1 MEMNGKQY
9 VVIYAGGHHLME
21 TPIGDEL
28 IACHFHRRAY

>member
-1 MEMNGKQY
+1 MEMNGKRY

-28 IACHFHRRAY
+28 IAYAPP